1 MTLLKSFKRSSTMKY
16 QVTIFWSFVLSE
28 MWWIGMENRQ
38 TAYEKL
44 IELAE
49 KQGYVTF
56 DNIPSLFKTLIGSAT
71 LLQLAESSFIAKL
84 LLVMFL
90 PMKMILMILH
100 RVIMMQYILASSNW
114 VLLLNPSYLM
124 WEWWYLHKGGKSG
137 NSNIKLLMAIHMHE
151 NEWLKCTCD

>member
-1 MTLLKSFKRSSTMKY
+1 MR
-16 QVTIFWSFVLSE
+16 
-28 MWWIGMENRQ
+28 
-38 TAYEKL
+38 YEKL

-56 DNIPSLFKTLIGSAT
+56 DNIMDCADEYSLLFKTLIGSAT

-100 RVIMMQYILASSNW
+100 RVIMMQ
-114 VLLLNPSYLM
+114 
-124 WEWWYLHKGGKSG
+124 
-137 NSNIKLLMAIHMHE
+137 
-151 NEWLKCTCD
+151 